1 MSGTGTIA
9 LSLGLCL
16 GAGQLAATPAAA
28 APTTVVNAAAAVA
41 VAPKLNSS
49 VSTSKLTYG
58 NKVRVTVALRD
69 PQTGKAVTKGI
80 VYLQALRKS
89 KWLTWTIKRVP
100 SSGNLVFDAKPFISG
115 YFRAYYVG
123 AAGYKSVAGKPMKVA
138 IVNRGAKVIAEAK
151 KHVGALYLYG
161 AAGPKR
167 FDCSGYTMYVDRK
180 AVGRKLPHKANSQK
194 NYGKAVSKSAKK
206 PGDLIIS
213 MSGSYGY
220 HAAIYAGGGY
230 IYDSPH
236 SGARVSKRK
245 MFSKSYVVRRLV

>member
-28 APTTVVNAAAAVA
+28 APATTVKAAAAVA

-49 VSTSKLTYG
+49 VSTSRLTYG
-58 NKVRVTVALRD
+58 NKVRVTVTLRD

-80 VYLQALRKS
+80 VNLQALRKNR
-89 KWLTWTIKRVP
+89 WLTWTIKRVP
-100 SSGNLVFDAKPFISG
+100 SSGNLHFDAKPLISG

-123 AAGYKSVAGKPMKVA
+123 AAGYKSVAGKPMKVT
-138 IVNRGAKVIAEAK
+138 IVNKGAKVLAEAR

-167 FDCSGYTMYVDRK
+167 FDCSGYTMYVYRK

-194 NYGKAVSKSAKK
+194 NYGKAVSRSAKK